1 MVSIHNFFYRIEYA
15 SGRTPEVLR
24 EAVKYLKKAVCDEIM
39 AQGETPPTSTVTKD
53 DITKNKVQSYK
64 TFRRLFR
71 HLKHC

>member
-39 AQGETPPTSTVTKD
+39 AQGKRLQRRPKQRMTSPREQGS
-53 DITKNKVQSYK
+53 I
-64 TFRRLFR
+64 L
-71 HLKHC
+71 